1 MELMVRVCVR
11 CVVAEAMLCL
21 LNTSWKLSIKMPAA
35 DSTGHRVGGA
45 SAQSRGST
53 NAFVT

>member
-1 MELMVRVCVR
+1 MVRVCVR